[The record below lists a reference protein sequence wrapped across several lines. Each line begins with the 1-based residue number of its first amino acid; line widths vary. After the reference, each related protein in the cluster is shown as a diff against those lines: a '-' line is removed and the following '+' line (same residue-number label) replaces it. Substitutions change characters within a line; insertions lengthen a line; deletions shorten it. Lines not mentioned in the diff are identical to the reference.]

1 MALVPGVQYGLSSHD
16 NFDEHKSLIFA
27 KLTDSSYRA
36 IQEYLKNR
44 HKIIEK
50 PKIQFLQN
58 EGKLSIP
65 SIHGYTGFTFSLSSN
80 QDIEGPQGGF
90 ECVRQTGPKSLESL
104 GAIPYKM
111 RIQANDDVYETT
123 RHRMAVAE
131 ENNKNKCTRVIKANG
146 PDIGRKVKVQIPGR
160 LLPFPS
166 SKHWES
172 TSILTSGSNQHRAST
187 NKSTAS
193 NSSSNSIHVAATRSP
208 EKKISDIMRRPLKE
222 RLIHVLALR
231 PYKKPELYD
240 RINKEGLR
248 EREKSIMTNIL
259 KQVAYMRDN
268 TYHLQRHIWND
279 VQEDWPFYTEQER
292 TMLRRRKPQNLTP
305 PGSSDGSSGSGQSPN
320 SIHAGSPP
328 AITAPPPNLLNNKR
342 PGYYQ
347 GNDGLPTKKPRISHY
362 KRPEPISFIPAGE
375 KVSGSSSCGNNNSG
389 ISAAAGG
396 ERAVGS
402 NSGCVGNSSSAS
414 GGGGG
419 VNGGSSTSNS
429 SSNGGG
435 LDGWESR
442 QHPQRER
449 SSRADYRAERTTNSD
464 VLRGAGNGYGTLAV
478 PSGSSRPSYLTSSP
492 SDSER
497 NSHHQSGG
505 HGRDDNVTTISA
517 NAGINDIVR
526 KNSRNDRNDK
536 GDRSRDAR
544 EERNRERECRS
555 RNSAANDMNDANDAT
570 LFAQSEASSSSAHI
584 YNDNASSTAMTISLP
599 TDELERPGSPGEYPD
614 YLTYYTTI
622 SNAKQKRRYKE
633 EFYANYDEYCGLHSK
648 VVVIANRF
656 RNLYIQLQ
664 GHKKSGNLTESKAIT
679 EQIQREYKEIKQDIV
694 YQQMKKRFHYL
705 HDKLSHIKR
714 LILEYESENTV
725 DTMSIATNVDS
736 GMVSTTTART
746 NVNIGDLDNR
756 HY

>member
-90 ECVRQTGPKSLESL
+90 ECIRQTGPKNLESL

-160 LLPFPS
+160 TIPIPYP
-166 SKHWES
+166 KHRES
-172 TSILTSGSNQHRAST
+172 TSIPTYGSNQHKTST
-187 NKSTAS
+187 NKPTAS
-193 NSSSNSIHVAATRSP
+193 NSSSNSNHAATRSP

-248 EREKSIMTNIL
+248 ERERPIMTTIL

-279 VQEDWPFYTEQER
+279 VQEDWPFYNEQER
-292 TMLRRRKPQNLTP
+292 TLLRRRKPQNLTP

-347 GNDGLPTKKPRISHY
+347 GSDGLPTKKPRISHY
-362 KRPEPISFIPAGE
+362 KRPEPIYLLPTRE
-375 KVSGSSSCGNNNSG
+375 KVSGSNSYSNSNSG
-389 ISAAAGG
+389 ISATAGDERTAGG
-396 ERAVGS
+396 
-402 NSGCVGNSSSAS
+402 NSGCGSSSSSVA

-419 VNGGSSTSNS
+419 GSTSNS
-429 SSNGGG
+429 SNSNGGG
-435 LDGWESR
+435 ESR
-442 QHPQRER
+442 QHTQRER
-449 SSRADYRAERTTNSD
+449 SSRADYRAERNNSD
-464 VLRGAGNGYGTLAV
+464 VLRGTGNGYGAVSV
-478 PSGSSRPSYLTSSP
+478 PSGSNRPYLTLSP

-497 NSHHQSGG
+497 NSHHQNGA
-505 HGRDDNVTTISA
+505 NVAMVSVNPGSSA
-517 NAGINDIVR
+517 SDVSTDR
-526 KNSRNDRNDK
+526 KDRS
-536 GDRSRDAR
+536 DRSRDITR
-544 EERNRERECRS
+544 EERNREKECRNRS
-555 RNSAANDMNDANDAT
+555 SATNDVSDAI
-570 LFAQSEASSSSAHI
+570 LLAQSEASSSNSYI
-584 YNDNASSTAMTISLP
+584 YNNNASSTGMTISLP
-599 TDELERPGSPGEYPD
+599 TNELERPESPGEYPD

-633 EFYANYDEYCGLHSK
+633 DFSANYDEYCKLHSK
-648 VVVIANRF
+648 VVVIAKRF
-656 RNLYIQLQ
+656 RHMYAQYKE
-664 GHKKSGNLTESKAIT
+664 HTDSGN
-679 EQIQREYKEIKQDIV
+679 QIEIQATAVQMQREYEEIKQNHV
-694 YQQMKKRFHYL
+694 YQQMKQRFSYL
-705 HDKLSHIKR
+705 HEKLSHIKR
-714 LILEYESENTV
+714 LILEYDAENTP
-725 DTMSIATNVDS
+725 DTVSIATNID
-736 GMVSTTTART
+736 GIVSTTTSST
-746 NVNIGDLDNR
+746 NVNIGDLDSQ